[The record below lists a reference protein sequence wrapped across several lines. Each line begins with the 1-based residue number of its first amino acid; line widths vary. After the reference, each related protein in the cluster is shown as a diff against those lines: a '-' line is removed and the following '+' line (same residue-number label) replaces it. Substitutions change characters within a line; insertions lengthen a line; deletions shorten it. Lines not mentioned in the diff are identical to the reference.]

1 MLHLYR
7 PATMSYQ
14 AVRRAP
20 SQLLAPSWEPAAGS
34 RGVARAFGAGTT
46 RHLEVGLISG
56 QSTVERYKRVLGPV
70 RCHPDRGRGSRR
82 QSRLLDDSSRTG
94 VWPDSV
100 QVLGGKL
107 SMRLPTRSRVWLTF
121 GLQPVGHRDEAW
133 LKKGLPSS

>member
-1 MLHLYR
+1 MR
-7 PATMSYQ
+7 TC
-14 AVRRAP
+14 RR
-20 SQLLAPSWEPAAGS
+20 LASP
-34 RGVARAFGAGTT
+34 
-46 RHLEVGLISG
+46 
-56 QSTVERYKRVLGPV
+56 
-70 RCHPDRGRGSRR
+70 R